1 MRPTVH
7 TMSDPLDTTIHE
19 PPFDA
24 SEADHLLFS
33 VDRSRATFAWKLGGL
48 GTDHLH
54 RHSVASTDMTLGGL
68 LKHLALCEDRF
79 VAEFLRGEPYPEP
92 WRSVDES
99 PWDWCWTSALDDT
112 ADDLYTLWSNSVAR
126 ARQAWLDAVGD
137 GGLDQPT
144 KLEFDGAHPT
154 LRRAL
159 VDLSDEYARHVG
171 HADLLREA
179 IDGLVGEDPP
189 QP

>member
-1 MRPTVH
+1 M
-7 TMSDPLDTTIHE
+7 
-19 PPFDA
+19 
-24 SEADHLLFS
+24 LFS
-33 VDRSRATFAWKLGGL
+33 VERSRATFAWKVGGL
-48 GTDHLH
+48 GADDLH
-54 RHSVASTDMTLGGL
+54 RRSVPTTEMTLGGL

-79 VAEFLRGEPYPEP
+79 TAEFLRGEPYPEP
-92 WRSVDES
+92 WQSVHGS
-99 PWDWCWTSALDDT
+99 VWAWGWTSSADDG
-112 ADDLYTLWSNSVAR
+112 ADDLYALWSAAVTRAR
-126 ARQAWLDAVGD
+126 AAWRQAIGG
-137 GGLDQPT
+137 GGLDQPS
-144 KLEFDGAHPT
+144 KLMFDDGSQPT

>member
-1 MRPTVH
+1 MR
-7 TMSDPLDTTIHE
+7 DPLDTTIHE

-24 SEADHLLFS
+24 GEVDHILFS
-33 VDRSRATFAWKLGGL
+33 VERSRATFAWKVGGL
-48 GTDHLH
+48 GTDDLH
-54 RHSVASTDMTLGGL
+54 RRSLPSTDMTLGGL

-79 VAEFLRGEPYPEP
+79 TFEFLRGEPYPEP
-92 WRSVDES
+92 WASAGGSV
-99 PWDWCWTSALDDT
+99 WDWCWTSALDDT
-112 ADDLYTLWSNSVAR
+112 ADELCSLWSSSVAR
-126 ARQAWLDAVGD
+126 ARRAWLEAIGD
-137 GGLDQPT
+137 GGLDQPA
-144 KLEFDGAHPT
+144 KPVFDGLHVT

>member
-1 MRPTVH
+1 MHRTVVV
-7 TMSDPLDTTIHE
+7 MSDLLDTAIHE

-24 SEADHLLFS
+24 SEVDHLLFS
-33 VDRSRATFAWKLGGL
+33 VERSRATFAWKVGGL
-48 GTDHLH
+48 DTDDLH
-54 RHSVASTDMTLGGL
+54 RRSVATTDMTLGGL

-79 VAEFLRGEPYPEP
+79 VAEFLRGELYPEP
-92 WRSVDES
+92 WRSVDGS
-99 PWDWCWTSALDDT
+99 VWDWCWTSALDDT
-112 ADDLYTLWSNSVAR
+112 ADELYTLWSTTVTR
-126 ARQAWLDAVGD
+126 ARQAWLDAIGE
-137 GGLDQPT
+137 GGLDQLT

-154 LRRAL
+154 LRRAI

-189 QP
+189 QR